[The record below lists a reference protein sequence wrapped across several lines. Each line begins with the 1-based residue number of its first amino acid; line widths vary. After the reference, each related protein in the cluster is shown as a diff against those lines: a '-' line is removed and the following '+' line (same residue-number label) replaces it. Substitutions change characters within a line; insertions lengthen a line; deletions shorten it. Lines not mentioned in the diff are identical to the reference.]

1 MKKVLLTLL
10 MSVAAIGGSAS
21 TPLWLSDVKIS
32 PDGSEIVFC
41 YKGDIYK
48 VSASG
53 GSAVQLTS
61 RDSYECEP
69 VWSPDGKKIAFASD
83 RYGKDWSDQQS
94 LDRQDHYTLVFY
106 VPAPSSTYSMDARI
120 KVNNWVLNLQNAD
133 LGK

>member
-69 VWSPDGKKIAFASD
+69 VWSPDGKKIAFARFPQEFKDIFCYKSD
-83 RYGKDWSDQQS
+83 CFIRMQVVFDGKVVYDS
-94 LDRQDHYTLVFY
+94 LNKEGHYV
-106 VPAPSSTYSMDARI
+106 V
-120 KVNNWVLNLQNAD
+120 
-133 LGK
+133 